1 MFDCSKQGSVFVL
14 SGNDPLSRDHT
25 VELAGHCEKC
35 FGHGQPKIVFDLR
48 NVPLF
53 DSAGLEFLLDLRDR
67 CLQHGG
73 AIHLAAPNPLCIE
86 ILQAT
91 ELDRDFSIS
100 DDVVSAVGSFSR

>member
-1 MFDCSKQGSVFVL
+1 MFECSKQGSVFVL
-14 SGNDPLSRDHT
+14 SGNDPFSREHT

-48 NVPLF
+48 NIPLI
-53 DSAGLEFLLDLRDR
+53 DSAGLEFLLDVRDR

-73 AIHLAAPNPLCIE
+73 AIHLAALNPLCSE

-91 ELDRDFSIS
+91 ELDREFAIS

>member
-1 MFDCSKQGSVFVL
+1 MFQCSKQGSVFVL

-25 VELAGHCEKC
+25 LELAGHCDNC

-48 NVPLF
+48 NVPLL

-67 CLQHGG
+67 CLRHGG
-73 AIHLAAPNPLCIE
+73 AVQLAAPNPLCQE

-91 ELDRDFSIS
+91 ELQRDFTIW
-100 DDVVSAVGSFSR
+100 DDLVSAVGSFSR